1 MFEYLSDT
9 QGLNRFVFTVLI
21 GWCLL
26 EATLV
31 VYNGIKNRK
40 RR

>member
-1 MFEYLSDT
+1 MFEYLFTT

-31 VYNGIKNRK
+31 VYSGIKKRK
-40 RR
+40 RF